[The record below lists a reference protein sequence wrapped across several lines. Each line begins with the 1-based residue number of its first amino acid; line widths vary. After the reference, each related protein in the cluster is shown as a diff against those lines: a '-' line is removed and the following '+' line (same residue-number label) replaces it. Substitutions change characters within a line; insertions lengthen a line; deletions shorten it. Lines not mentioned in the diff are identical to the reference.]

1 MSKNPFLN
9 DVKNRFLPIPRS
21 AAAGLEHE
29 PQKSDFE
36 VIKELGDGTFATVYL
51 VSHKKTKAKYAF
63 KCIDKRQPQNLSE
76 KENFNREVEIMY
88 KLNHPNIVK
97 LFGHFEDENY
107 CYFLMQ
113 YIPNMNLFELMEFNG
128 DKHDLK
134 LIVSIM
140 KDLIN
145 AIYYLHNMKPVIIHR
160 DIKPENILL
169 DENYKAYLTDFGWSN
184 YLEHYVKRKTFC
196 GTPMYLSPEMFKENG
211 HDETVDIWCIG
222 VLLFELI
229 TGKNPFDDQD
239 MDVVAYNISTIN
251 INWPDNIDPDAKDL
265 ISKILKLK
273 GKDRLSIEN
282 ILSHKFFNRYFP
294 NAVDE
299 LIKPEGI
306 EEKIFVVSTDDPT
319 TWGRQSKQETK
330 NIFDFRK
337 IDNEPKNKFAL
348 FKTEAKNEHVEGEV
362 PENYVRNKNRNLTA
376 KKMIDDKHKKTFK
389 KIIIDSIQRAEIN
402 LTSNKDSNNNLIKT
416 SKKDLKETKKDNNE
430 RSMNTIKDSKL
441 KTKNSNEIR
450 INTGKDLKDTTQKDL
465 LSKSYMKTDTNQTN
479 QNIQT
484 KIKATRRNSNIYPN
498 ETNIP
503 NKLGVTNQTNK
514 NTANNTGATK
524 QSQNQTRIISL
535 RNNKSIHIN
544 KNVREINKI
553 NIHNSHNTIFKNF
566 KRSATNNYD
575 VDIKRSFNNHS
586 TYVSGK

>member
-1 MSKNPFLN
+1 
-9 DVKNRFLPIPRS
+9 
-21 AAAGLEHE
+21 
-29 PQKSDFE
+29 
-36 VIKELGDGTFATVYL
+36 
-51 VSHKKTKAKYAF
+51 
-63 KCIDKRQPQNLSE
+63 
-76 KENFNREVEIMY
+76 
-88 KLNHPNIVK
+88 
-97 LFGHFEDENY
+97 
-107 CYFLMQ
+107 
-113 YIPNMNLFELMEFNG
+113 
-128 DKHDLK
+128 
-134 LIVSIM
+134 
-140 KDLIN
+140 
-145 AIYYLHNMKPVIIHR
+145 
-160 DIKPENILL
+160 
-169 DENYKAYLTDFGWSN
+169 
-184 YLEHYVKRKTFC
+184 
-196 GTPMYLSPEMFKENG
+196 MYLSPEMFKENG

-330 NIFDFRK
+330 NIFNFRK

-362 PENYVRNKNRNLTA
+362 PENYVRNKNRNLTD

-441 KTKNSNEIR
+441 RTKNSNEIR

-484 KIKATRRNSNIYPN
+484 KRRATRRNSNIYPN

-524 QSQNQTRIISL
+524 QSQNQTRIISH

-544 KNVREINKI
+544 KNVQEINKI